1 MLQLQFSNYQF
12 ECGTDEAGRGCLAGP
27 VTAAAVILKK
37 DFKSEL
43 ITDSKKLSKNQREEA
58 KNLIIENSIAYA
70 ICNITNKQIDKINIL
85 NASISAMHKAI
96 LKLDHKVDFISVDGN
111 RFKPINNINYK
122 TIIKGDEKYLNIAA
136 ASILAKTYRDN
147 YMEKIHIEFPKY
159 NWEKNKGYPTKEHK
173 TAINKYG
180 ITKYHRKSFKL
191 YDEQLEIN
199 F

>member
-37 DFKSEL
+37 DFKSKL

-58 KNLIIENSIAYA
+58 KSLIIENSIAYA
-70 ICNITNKQIDKINIL
+70 ICNVTNKQIDKINIL

-111 RFKPINNINYK
+111 RFKPVNNIDYK

-147 YMEKIHIEFPKY
+147 YMGKIHKEFPKY
-159 NWEKNKGYPTKEHK
+159 NWKKNKGYPTKEHK
-173 TAINKYG
+173 TAINNHG

>member
-37 DFKSEL
+37 DFKSKL

-136 ASILAKTYRDN
+136 ASILAKTYRDD
-147 YMEKIHIEFPKY
+147 YMAKIHKEFPKY
-159 NWEKNKGYPTKEHK
+159 NWKKIKDILQKNIK
-173 TAINKYG
+173 
-180 ITKYHRKSFKL
+180 
-191 YDEQLEIN
+191 QQ
-199 F
+199 